1 MKLRFSKFDGR
12 QCQRLAAA
20 APAHVGAARRLQAP
34 GTRAVTMLELLVAMS
49 LLSFII
55 LSLYQ
60 MFDRTQA
67 QMRKAVRDVDKF
79 ESGRAS
85 SDLLQRDFSQMVAA
99 NSTNGSTAVNFFT
112 TTNWSGGAFG
122 MTNNGTN
129 PVQQNVLHDVFFLS
143 FDPAATPTNWMAIGY
158 RVASSTNALTL
169 ATGGLGTLYR
179 WTTNANR
186 FTPTLQSSYSTSAG
200 SNFQR
205 VVDNVVHFRV
215 TGITNGVA
223 LPVGGYLTNH
233 ALPAV
238 VELELGYVDSKTADR
253 ARGIAA
259 TTNQLQS
266 YLSTNVD
273 SVHLFRLHVP
283 IRTGQ

>member
-1 MKLRFSKFDGR
+1 MKLTSRFLR
-12 QCQRLAAA
+12 
-20 APAHVGAARRLQAP
+20 PASVSRTGK
-34 GTRAVTMLELLVAMS
+34 RAVTILELLVAVS

-60 MFDRTQA
+60 MFDRTQV
-67 QMRKAVRDVDKF
+67 QMRRAAREVDRF
-79 ESGRAS
+79 EAGRAS
-85 SDLLQRDFSQMVAA
+85 SDLLQRDVSQMVAA
-99 NSTNGSTAVNFFT
+99 NSTLGSIAVNFFT
-112 TTNWSGGAFG
+112 TTNWSGGAFA

-129 PVQQNVLHDVFFLS
+129 VVQQNVLHDLFFLS
-143 FDPAATPTNWMAIGY
+143 LDPTATPTNWMGVGY
-158 RVASSTNALTL
+158 RVASSTNALTP
-169 ATGGLGTLYR
+169 APGGLGTLYR

-186 FTPTLQSSYSTSAG
+186 FTTNLQSSYSTSATT
-200 SNFQR
+200 NYQR

-223 LPVGGYLTNH
+223 LPAGGYLTNRD
-233 ALPAV
+233 LPSV
-238 VELELGYVDSKTADR
+238 VELELGYVDSKIADR

-259 TTNQLQS
+259 TTNQLQA

-283 IRTGQ
+283 IRTGQQ

>member
-1 MKLRFSKFDGR
+1 MKLPFSKFGR
-12 QCQRLAAA
+12 RHC
-20 APAHVGAARRLQAP
+20 RLQAAR
-34 GTRAVTMLELLVAMS
+34 TSAVTMLELLVAMS

-67 QMRKAVRDVDKF
+67 QMRKAVREVDKF

-85 SDLLQRDFSQMVAA
+85 SDLLQRDVSQMVAA
-99 NSTNGSTAVNFFT
+99 NSPLGAAAVNFYT
-112 TTNWSGGAFG
+112 STNWSGGAFA

-129 PVQQNVLHDVFFLS
+129 FVQQNVLHDVYFLT
-143 FDPAATPTNWMAIGY
+143 FDPAATPTNWMAVGY
-158 RVASSTNALTL
+158 RVASSTNATSI
-169 ATGGLGTLYR
+169 APGGMGTLYR

-186 FTPTLQSSYSTSAG
+186 FSTDFQLGFFSTATAG
-200 SNFQR
+200 YFQR

-215 TGITNGVA
+215 NGVTNGAVV
-223 LPVGGYLTNH
+223 PPGGYLTN
-233 ALPAV
+233 ADLPGAI
-238 VELELGYVDSKTADR
+238 EIELGYVDSKTADR
-253 ARGIAA
+253 GRGIAA

-283 IRTGQ
+283 IRTGQQ